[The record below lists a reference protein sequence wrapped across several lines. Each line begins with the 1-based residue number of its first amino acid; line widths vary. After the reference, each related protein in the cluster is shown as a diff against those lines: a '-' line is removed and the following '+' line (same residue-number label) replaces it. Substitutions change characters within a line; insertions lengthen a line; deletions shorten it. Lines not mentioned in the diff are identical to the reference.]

1 LTENDFPAF
10 HHRMPLDI
18 RPLSHAIGA
27 EIIGLNLDGPLS
39 SKTIA
44 ELRVAWLDHNV
55 LLLRNQNLSPESH
68 ISFSRE
74 FGTLDDHRSRPD
86 EQLPGYPEI
95 FLVTNHP
102 RKDGRRSRT
111 RNTGRQWHTDFSYT
125 QRPAMG
131 SLLHCH
137 EIPVKGGDTMFAN
150 ITMAWESL
158 SDGMKSLLAPLEA
171 VHDASNIGSFRTRDP
186 AEVQII
192 RDNNPPIAQP
202 VMRLHLETGKPALY
216 VTESA
221 TTNFLGMTA
230 DESRPILEYL
240 FKHSTRDEFTYRHRW
255 RVGDLIM
262 WDNRCTLHRA
272 LMDYSHETDRRHM
285 LRTTILGE
293 PSGSLM

>member
-1 LTENDFPAF
+1 MAI
-10 HHRMPLDI
+10 DI
-18 RPLSHAIGA
+18 HPLSHALGA
-27 EIIGLNLDGPLS
+27 EITGLDLNDPLDNGI
-39 SKTIA
+39 IA
-44 ELRVAWLDHNV
+44 DIRAVWLDHNV
-55 LLLRNQNLSPESH
+55 LLFRDQDLNPEAH
-68 ISFSRE
+68 IAFSGQ
-74 FGTLDDHRSRPD
+74 FGNLDDHRSRPD

-102 RKDGRRSRT
+102 REDCRPSRT

-137 EIPVKGGDTMFAN
+137 EIPDKGGDTLFAN
-150 ITMAWESL
+150 MSMAWDSL
-158 SDGMKSLLAPLEA
+158 SDGMKTLLAPLEA
-171 VHDASNIGSFRTRDP
+171 VHDAANIGNFRTRDQ

-192 RDNNPPIAQP
+192 KDNNPPIAQP
-202 VMRLHLETGKPALY
+202 VRRVHPETGKPALY

-221 TTNFLGMTA
+221 TTHFVGMTHE
-230 DESRPILEYL
+230 ESRPLLDYL
-240 FKHSTRDEFTYRHRW
+240 FSHSTRDEFTYRHRW

-285 LRTTILGE
+285 LRTTLLGE
-293 PSGSLM
+293 ASGTLV